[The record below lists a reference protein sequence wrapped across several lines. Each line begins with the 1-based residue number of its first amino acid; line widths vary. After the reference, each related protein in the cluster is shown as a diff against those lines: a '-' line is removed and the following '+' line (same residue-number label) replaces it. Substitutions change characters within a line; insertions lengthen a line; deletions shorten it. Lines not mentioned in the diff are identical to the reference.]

1 MSRKIVRQFSL
12 EDKKH
17 KARFVENTFDSRTT
31 YSDSPRNPRE
41 ISDRGFIGSHNSRSS
56 LQSSSRFPKLVY
68 QNAMPKKKSNG
79 VVTLD
84 TQCERK
90 YRSWSDPSGEYTGNW
105 DNWSQKGTFE
115 KEVKTAWTMLPRLV
129 TAPVNTDKDTFDEK
143 SFCDSLSSF
152 ACSSIT
158 SESSSRS
165 ILTEED
171 EEDFFISKRK
181 TVFSWVQHSGSSF
194 KVPKFH
200 PLCDLH

>member
-12 EDKKH
+12 EDKRH
-17 KARFVENTFDSRTT
+17 KAPFVDNTIDRRTT

-41 ISDRGFIGSHNSRSS
+41 ISDHGFTGSHNPRFS
-56 LQSSSRFPKLVY
+56 LQSSSRFPRLVF
-68 QNAMPKKKSNG
+68 QNAVKKKSNG
-79 VVTLD
+79 VVSLD

-105 DNWSQKGTFE
+105 DNLSQKGTFE
-115 KEVKTAWTMLPRLV
+115 KEVKTAWTTLPRLG
-129 TAPVNTDKDTFDEK
+129 TAPVNTDKDIFDEK

-158 SESSSRS
+158 SESSSKS
-165 ILTEED
+165 VLSEED

-194 KVPKFH
+194 KVPKCH
-200 PLCDLH
+200 PLCYLH